1 MKKKGFTLVELL
13 AVIAILAI
21 LVIVAMPNVLGMFN
35 QAKYNTFVTEVQSY
49 MDAAKTGFV
58 SAALTKPAQSITFS
72 SIDADTTNDLS
83 MSGNKNYYVVMDRFG
98 KYERVVIWDTNYC
111 YDSKT
116 AASQTQTDIKKE
128 KVVAGDVTVQ
138 SVYVAGTANTYPNVK
153 DGTTGKEFCK
163 GNKANAN

>member
-49 MDAAKTGFV
+49 MDSAKTAFV
-58 SAALTKPAQSITFS
+58 SAALTKPAQSITFT
-72 SIDADTTNDLS
+72 SIDTDKTNDLS

-98 KYERVVIWDTNYC
+98 KYVRVVIWDTNYC

-116 AASQTQTDIKKE
+116 AAKQTQTDIKKE
-128 KVVAGDVTVQ
+128 KVDAGDVTVQ
-138 SVYVAGTANTYPNVK
+138 SVYVAGTVSTYPDVK
-153 DGTTGKEFCK
+153 DGSSGKEFCK
-163 GNKANAN
+163 GSKANAQ